1 MSDAVTIA
9 GHALREAVRR
19 RVLLVVALL
28 TTAFLGLY
36 ALAAFEVFE
45 SLEETWG
52 GGIVPIDER
61 ALAGGTLLGLAMFVA
76 LFLGVVLA
84 VFLTLGA
91 VRGDAERGLLQP
103 LVVRPVGR
111 TTLLIGR
118 LLAASAVCAL
128 YVVIVFLLAA
138 LITHAAGD
146 FTPSS
151 LVVPAAGLALGVV
164 TVVAISLL
172 GSTLLGTTANG
183 IAIFMVF
190 ATGLAAGLLG
200 QIGEGL
206 DVDGLTDGELDHLV
220 DRPVRGAL
228 PERPPRADLGHRRR
242 DRRDRAAR
250 AVRRRQQ
257 RRRGDLAV
265 GGGVVRRS
273 DGAGGAGVQP
283 PRPLT
288 QETHRT

>member
-1 MSDAVTIA
+1 MSDAITIA

-28 TTAFLGLY
+28 TAAFLGLY
-36 ALAAFEVFE
+36 ALGTYHAFD
-45 SLEETWG
+45 SLERTG
-52 GGIVPIDER
+52 PGGIAPIDER
-61 ALAGGTLLGLAMFVA
+61 ALTGGTLLGLSMFVA

-118 LLAASAVCAL
+118 LLAASAVCAP
-128 YVVIVFLLAA
+128 YVVTVFLVAA
-138 LITHAAGD
+138 LITNAAGD

-164 TVVAISLL
+164 TVVAVSLL

-200 QIGEGL
+200 QIGEAL
-206 DVDGLTDGELDHLV
+206 DVDSLKTASSIVSWIVPFEALYQNGLHALTSDIGGATGVIVELG
-220 DRPVRGAL
+220 PFGGANSVGAGIWAWAVAWSAAVL
-228 PERPPRADLGHRRR
+228 ALAAVVFGRR
-242 DRRDRAAR
+242 D
-250 AVRRRQQ
+250 
-257 RRRGDLAV
+257 L
-265 GGGVVRRS
+265 
-273 DGAGGAGVQP
+273 
-283 PRPLT
+283 
-288 QETHRT
+288 

>member
-1 MSDAVTIA
+1 MSDALAIA
-9 GHALREAVRR
+9 GHALKEAVRR

-28 TTAFLGLY
+28 TAGFL
-36 ALAAFEVFE
+36 ALFALGAFEVFE
-45 SLEETWG
+45 SLEEETG

-61 ALAGGTLLGLAMFVA
+61 ALAGGTLLGMAMFVA

-91 VRGDAERGLLQP
+91 VRGDADRGLLQP

-118 LLAASAVCAL
+118 FLAACAVCVP

-138 LITHAAGD
+138 LITRVAGD

-151 LVVPAAGLALGVV
+151 VVVPAAGLGLGVV

-172 GSTLLGTTANG
+172 GSTVLGTTANG

-190 ATGLAAGLLG
+190 ATGLTAGLLG
-200 QIGEGL
+200 QIGDGL
-206 DVDGLTDGELDHLV
+206 DVDGLRTASSIISWIVPFEALYQNGLYALTSDIG
-220 DRPVRGAL
+220 GATGVIVQ
-228 PERPPRADLGHRRR
+228 LGPFGGARTVGAAIWPWAAAWSTAVLALAALAFRRR
-242 DRRDRAAR
+242 D
-250 AVRRRQQ
+250 
-257 RRRGDLAV
+257 L
-265 GGGVVRRS
+265 
-273 DGAGGAGVQP
+273 
-283 PRPLT
+283 
-288 QETHRT
+288 

>member
-1 MSDAVTIA
+1 MSDALAIA

-28 TTAFLGLY
+28 TAAFLGLY
-36 ALAAFEVFE
+36 ALAAFSAFDSIEGEF
-45 SLEETWG
+45 G
-52 GGIVPIDER
+52 GVIPIDER

-118 LLAASAVCAL
+118 LLAASAVCAP
-128 YVVIVFLLAA
+128 YVVAVFLIAA
-138 LITHAAGD
+138 LITNAAGG
-146 FTPSS
+146 FTPASF
-151 LVVPAAGLALGVV
+151 VVPAAGLALGVV

-183 IAIFMVF
+183 IALFMVF

-200 QIGEGL
+200 QIGEAL
-206 DVDGLTDGELDHLV
+206 DVDSLNTASSIISWIV
-220 DRPVRGAL
+220 PS
-228 PERPPRADLGHRRR
+228 
-242 DRRDRAAR
+242 
-250 AVRRRQQ
+250 
-257 RRRGDLAV
+257 
-265 GGGVVRRS
+265 RRS
-273 DGAGGAGVQP
+273 
-283 PRPLT
+283 T
-288 QETHRT
+288 RTASTP

>member
-1 MSDAVTIA
+1 VSDAITIA

-19 RVLLVVALL
+19 RVLLVVTLL
-28 TTAFLGLY
+28 TAAFLGLY

-45 SLEETWG
+45 SLEQASG
-52 GGIVPIDER
+52 GGIIPIDER

-111 TTLLIGR
+111 TTLLTGR
-118 LLAASAVCAL
+118 LLAASAVCAP
-128 YVVIVFLLAA
+128 YVVIVFLVAA
-138 LITHAAGD
+138 LITRAAGD
-146 FTPSS
+146 FTPAS

-172 GSTLLGTTANG
+172 GSTVLGTTANG

-200 QIGEGL
+200 QIGDAL
-206 DVDGLTDGELDHLV
+206 DVAGLTTASSIISWIVPFEALYQNGLHALTSDIG
-220 DRPVRGAL
+220 GATGVIVQ
-228 PERPPRADLGHRRR
+228 LGPFGGASDVSAAIWPWAVAWSTAVLALAALAFRRR
-242 DRRDRAAR
+242 D
-250 AVRRRQQ
+250 
-257 RRRGDLAV
+257 L
-265 GGGVVRRS
+265 
-273 DGAGGAGVQP
+273 
-283 PRPLT
+283 
-288 QETHRT
+288 

>member
-1 MSDAVTIA
+1 VSDVLTIA
-9 GHALREAVRR
+9 AHALREAVRR

-28 TTAFLGLY
+28 TAAFLGLY
-36 ALAAFEVFE
+36 ALAAFEAFD
-45 SLEETWG
+45 SLEGTAG
-52 GGIVPIDER
+52 GGFVPIDEQ

-84 VFLTLGA
+84 IFLTLGA

-118 LLAASAVCAL
+118 LFAASAVCAA
-128 YVVIVFLLAA
+128 YVVVVFLAA
-138 LITHAAGD
+138 VLITKAAGD
-146 FTPSS
+146 FTPGS
-151 LVVPAAGLALGVV
+151 LFVPAAGLALGVV

-200 QIGEGL
+200 QIGEAL
-206 DVDGLTDGELDHLV
+206 DVAGLTTASSIVSWIVPFEALYQNGLHALTADIG
-220 DRPVRGAL
+220 GATGVIVQL
-228 PERPPRADLGHRRR
+228 GPLGGADDVSATIWPWAVAWSAAVTALAALAFSRR
-242 DRRDRAAR
+242 D
-250 AVRRRQQ
+250 
-257 RRRGDLAV
+257 L
-265 GGGVVRRS
+265 
-273 DGAGGAGVQP
+273 
-283 PRPLT
+283 
-288 QETHRT
+288 

>member
-1 MSDAVTIA
+1 MSDALVIA

-19 RVLLVVALL
+19 KVLLVVALL
-28 TTAFLGLY
+28 TAAFLGLY
-36 ALAAFEVFE
+36 ALAAFEVFD
-45 SLEETWG
+45 SLEGTSG

-76 LFLGVVLA
+76 L
-84 VFLTLGA
+84 FLTLGA

-118 LLAASAVCAL
+118 LLAASAVCAS
-128 YVVIVFLLAA
+128 YVVVVFLAA
-138 LITHAAGD
+138 VLITNAAGD
-146 FTPSS
+146 FTPGS

-206 DVDGLTDGELDHLV
+206 DVDSLTTASSILSWLVPFEALYQNGLHALTADIG
-220 DRPVRGAL
+220 GA
-228 PERPPRADLGHRRR
+228 AGVIVQLGPFGGASNVGAAIWLWAVAWSAAVMALAALAFRRR
-242 DRRDRAAR
+242 D
-250 AVRRRQQ
+250 
-257 RRRGDLAV
+257 L
-265 GGGVVRRS
+265 
-273 DGAGGAGVQP
+273 
-283 PRPLT
+283 
-288 QETHRT
+288 

>member
-1 MSDAVTIA
+1 MSDALAIA
-9 GHALREAVRR
+9 AHSLREAVRR

-28 TTAFLGLY
+28 TAAFLGLY
-36 ALAAFEVFE
+36 ALAAFEAFD
-45 SLEETWG
+45 SLEPAG
-52 GGIVPIDER
+52 GGFVPIDER

-118 LLAASAVCAL
+118 LLAASAVCAP
-128 YVVIVFLLAA
+128 YVVTVFLAA
-138 LITHAAGD
+138 TLITHAAGD
-146 FTPSS
+146 FTPGS

-172 GSTLLGTTANG
+172 GSALLGTTANG

-200 QIGEGL
+200 QIGDAL
-206 DVDGLTDGELDHLV
+206 DVDSLTTASSVISWIVPFEALYLNGLHALTADIDGAAGV
-220 DRPVRGAL
+220 IVRLGPFGGASDVGAGIWPWAVAWSAAVL
-228 PERPPRADLGHRRR
+228 ALAALAFRRR
-242 DRRDRAAR
+242 D
-250 AVRRRQQ
+250 
-257 RRRGDLAV
+257 L
-265 GGGVVRRS
+265 
-273 DGAGGAGVQP
+273 
-283 PRPLT
+283 
-288 QETHRT
+288 

>member
-1 MSDAVTIA
+1 VSDAITIA

-28 TTAFLGLY
+28 TAAFLGLY

-45 SLEETWG
+45 SLERESDA
-52 GGIVPIDER
+52 GIIPIDER
-61 ALAGGTLLGLAMFVA
+61 ALAGGTLLGLAMFVV

-111 TTLLIGR
+111 TTLLTGR
-118 LLAASAVCAL
+118 LLAASAVCAP
-128 YVVIVFLLAA
+128 YVVIVFLVAA
-138 LITHAAGD
+138 LITRAAGD
-146 FTPSS
+146 FTPAS
-151 LVVPAAGLALGVV
+151 LVIPAAGLALGVV

-172 GSTLLGTTANG
+172 GSTVLGTTANG

-200 QIGEGL
+200 QIGDALE
-206 DVDGLTDGELDHLV
+206 VDGLTTASSIISWIVPFEALYQNGLYALTSDIG
-220 DRPVRGAL
+220 GATGVIVQ
-228 PERPPRADLGHRRR
+228 LGPFGGATDVSAAIWPWAVAWSTAVLGLAALAFRRR
-242 DRRDRAAR
+242 D
-250 AVRRRQQ
+250 
-257 RRRGDLAV
+257 L
-265 GGGVVRRS
+265 
-273 DGAGGAGVQP
+273 
-283 PRPLT
+283 
-288 QETHRT
+288 

>member
-1 MSDAVTIA
+1 MSDAIAIA

-28 TTAFLGLY
+28 TAVFLGLY
-36 ALAAFEVFE
+36 ALAAFAAFD
-45 SLEETWG
+45 SLERESG
-52 GGIVPIDER
+52 GGLIPVDER

-111 TTLLIGR
+111 TTLLTGR
-118 LLAASAVCAL
+118 LLAASAVCAP
-128 YVVIVFLLAA
+128 YVVTVFLVAA
-138 LITHAAGD
+138 LITRAAGD
-146 FTPSS
+146 FTPGS
-151 LVVPAAGLALGVV
+151 LVVPAASLALGVV

-172 GSTLLGTTANG
+172 GSTVLGTTANG

-200 QIGEGL
+200 QIGEAL
-206 DVDGLTDGELDHLV
+206 DVDGLTTASSIISWIVPFEALYQNGLHALTADIG
-220 DRPVRGAL
+220 GA
-228 PERPPRADLGHRRR
+228 AGVIVQLGPFGGASSVGMAIWPWAVAWSAAVLALAALAFRRR
-242 DRRDRAAR
+242 D
-250 AVRRRQQ
+250 
-257 RRRGDLAV
+257 L
-265 GGGVVRRS
+265 
-273 DGAGGAGVQP
+273 
-283 PRPLT
+283 
-288 QETHRT
+288 